1 MPPRLSDLL
10 REACVEVVGQEPDG
24 RPVILMPP
32 DGCDCDVPHVTLVG
46 EAEAM
51 FWRQY
56 AASSAPMEVVDL
68 PGYLV
73 MRRLAKSKGQAKRLL
88 LQGAVRINGQAVTA
102 MEWEGDPHM
111 LRYIWVAGHESTKAR
126 ETQR

>member
-1 MPPRLSDLL
+1 MPYTTVTVSRPIVAGLS
-10 REACVEVVGQEPDG
+10 C
-24 RPVILMPP
+24 PVPAPGWRDASDKPLA
-32 DGCDCDVPHVTLVG
+32 L
-46 EAEAM
+46 AM
-51 FWRQY
+51 
-56 AASSAPMEVVDL
+56 
-68 PGYLV
+68 GYLT
-73 MRRLAKSKGQAKRLL
+73 RRLAKSKGQAKRLL